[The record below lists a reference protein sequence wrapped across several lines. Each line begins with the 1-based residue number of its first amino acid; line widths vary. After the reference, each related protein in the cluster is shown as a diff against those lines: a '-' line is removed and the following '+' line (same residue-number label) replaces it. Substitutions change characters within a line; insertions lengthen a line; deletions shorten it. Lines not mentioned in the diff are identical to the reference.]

1 MFLKRTVFQK
11 IMFCQVSI
19 LVVSVPVGVD
29 SDSLSARAL
38 SDASAMGD
46 LFSGCKIFYYR
57 NYFWYRRHMQ
67 FLLLVTKNGETEL
80 CCS

>member
-46 LFSGCKIFYYR
+46 LFSGCKIF
-57 NYFWYRRHMQ
+57 
-67 FLLLVTKNGETEL
+67 
-80 CCS
+80 